1 MSVIPAVIPET
12 ESHLLDTLA
21 EFARFAPEAQI
32 DIVDGAFVSQKSW
45 PYDGERPLTEALA
58 ELVFPLSFELDLMIQ
73 KPEASLMTWMLLRPS
88 RIVVHLEAVSD
99 LRVIFAHHAVNE
111 YKLGLALNNDTALEQ
126 LFAIDRM
133 QFDYVELMG
142 IDEIGRQGQPFDER
156 VLQRIRDI
164 KAKYPDLEVSID
176 GSVNENTLPRL
187 KEAGA
192 DRFVV
197 GSAILN
203 AENPEAMHKKLS
215 RLAEQEF

>member
-1 MSVIPAVIPET
+1 
-12 ESHLLDTLA
+12 
-21 EFARFAPEAQI
+21 
-32 DIVDGAFVSQKSW
+32 
-45 PYDGERPLTEALA
+45 
-58 ELVFPLSFELDLMIQ
+58 
-73 KPEASLMTWMLLRPS
+73 
-88 RIVVHLEAVSD
+88 
-99 LRVIFAHHAVNE
+99 
-111 YKLGLALNNDTALEQ
+111 
-126 LFAIDRM
+126 M

-176 GSVNENTLPRL
+176 GSVNEDTLPRL